1 MSMNMSGRHTS
12 RLAASFNA
20 TLAGSQVQ
28 GLLDG
33 ASISSN
39 EGVSGIVPQGADQLL
54 DDVTTHSSGMDHDDG
69 QGPVHPEDL
78 DHPHNTGTPNHPPGI
93 PNPAV
98 NYAELTQTAERYKQL
113 LEQAQM
119 QNLQNVQTIQA
130 LTANQNTTEAQMLT
144 MQQNIQ
150 QLINTAN
157 AKEAEH
163 ARVLEETENRV
174 HQEIEERI
182 RQEAEANNPVDP
194 DEQAIL
200 EAEQKAA
207 EEAAAMVQQ
216 QAEAEAKCKAEEEIQ
231 WKAAE
236 KAKHD
241 AEVAEQEAATRYKA
255 EKAKRKVA
263 EKAKQEAEENNKK
276 AVETAKRKAVEEAE
290 TQFKHQLEN
299 EVRRHRKDF
308 NDLKQER
315 EQAMCQSRLNDM
327 AKEIAAIKTEKAAK
341 QKSLPQPVKYK
352 DLGTLCQEVVNTLP
366 GTVNVNRGGAVPPT
380 GVSINWGDSTIA
392 PPNKK
397 VHFGQRSSTP
407 RRPMN
412 FPDVS
417 NETITSG
424 IDGPVNTAKHSQFT
438 DVQHPE
444 EVATAAVIN
453 SPCGGQ

>member
-1 MSMNMSGRHTS
+1 MSMNMSGRRTS

-54 DDVTTHSSGMDHDDG
+54 DDVTTHSSEMDHDDG
-69 QGPVHPEDL
+69 QGPVRPEDL
-78 DHPHNTGTPNHPPGI
+78 DHPHNIGTPNHPPGI

-98 NYAELTQTAERYKQL
+98 NYAELIQTAERYKQL

-130 LTANQNTTEAQMLT
+130 LTANQNTMEAQMLT

-174 HQEIEERI
+174 RQEIEERI
-182 RQEAEANNPVDP
+182 RQDAEANNPVDP

-216 QAEAEAKCKAEEEIQ
+216 QAEAEAKRKAEEEIQ
-231 WKAAE
+231 RKAAE

-241 AEVAEQEAATRYKA
+241 AEVAAQNKA
-255 EKAKRKVA
+255 
-263 EKAKQEAEENNKK
+263 
-276 AVETAKRKAVEEAE
+276 
-290 TQFKHQLEN
+290 
-299 EVRRHRKDF
+299 
-308 NDLKQER
+308 
-315 EQAMCQSRLNDM
+315 
-327 AKEIAAIKTEKAAK
+327 
-341 QKSLPQPVKYK
+341 
-352 DLGTLCQEVVNTLP
+352 
-366 GTVNVNRGGAVPPT
+366 
-380 GVSINWGDSTIA
+380 
-392 PPNKK
+392 
-397 VHFGQRSSTP
+397 
-407 RRPMN
+407 
-412 FPDVS
+412 
-417 NETITSG
+417 
-424 IDGPVNTAKHSQFT
+424 
-438 DVQHPE
+438 
-444 EVATAAVIN
+444 
-453 SPCGGQ
+453 